1 MSELPES
8 LPRSPREE
16 EQRQAEMEAVLDD
29 ALDQT
34 PRADELAHLRD
45 VLIRRQSGL
54 AEDLNTA
61 TDAAER
67 EALRARL
74 QELDDQIAVL
84 DEEAK
89 INKFVEDTVKF
100 SHEVRRLSEG

>member
-8 LPRSPREE
+8 LPRSPNQ
-16 EQRQAEMEAVLDD
+16 EQREAEMEAALDD

-34 PRADELAHLRD
+34 PRAEELMQLRD
-45 VLIRRQSGL
+45 VLLRRQRAL
-54 AEDLNTA
+54 ADDFNRA

-89 INKFVEDTVKF
+89 INKFVQDTVKF
-100 SHEVRRLSEG
+100 THEVRRLSEG